1 MSNIKTQPL
10 SPNRMTYREFVGSD
24 VRFFKGEP
32 ISREERNRKLDFA
45 CDNPTAGITG
55 LFSSAAI
62 ALFTAPLKT
71 LSTIFIGAFGKKA
84 G

>member
-10 SPNRMTYREFVGSD
+10 SPNRMTFRESVGLD

-32 ISREERNRKLDFA
+32 ISREERNRRLDFA

-55 LFSSAAI
+55 LFLSATI
-62 ALFTAPLKT
+62 ALFTAPLRT
-71 LSTIFIGAFGKKA
+71 FSTIFTGAFGKKA